1 MRNISVWLV
10 LLFFLSGC
18 SSSKTS
24 RMPLQECLITEGSAD
39 LIVMRI
45 NRYVKEKLNYTKNII
60 SVDSASNGA
69 RSENHL
75 TSRGRVVE
83 CKSILKFDDGS
94 IETGMIRNESWIT
107 PAYSLSYKPNTV
119 SSSLTTSDSPSTP
132 SNKGICIG
140 NENNCSGTSND
151 DFYEPYPMTT
161 EDVQRNKKYMRNHK
175 TYVCRTVSPSYA
187 EGIKVREYIVLDPR
201 ECR

>member
-24 RMPLQECLITEGSAD
+24 RTPLQECLITEDSAD

-45 NRYVKEKLNYTKNII
+45 NRYVKEKSNYTKNVI
-60 SVDSASNGA
+60 SVTSASNGA
-69 RSENHL
+69 RSENRL

-83 CKSILKFDDGS
+83 CKAILKFDDGS
-94 IETGMIRNESWIT
+94 TETGMIKNESWVT
-107 PAYSLSYKPNTV
+107 PAYSLSYKHNTDSKSLPTN
-119 SSSLTTSDSPSTP
+119 SSSSVPSD
-132 SNKGICIG
+132 KGICIG
-140 NENNCSGTSND
+140 NENNCSGTGND
-151 DFYEPYPMTT
+151 DYYEPYPMTT
-161 EDVQRNKKYMRNHK
+161 EDVQRNIKYMRNHK
-175 TYVCRTVSPSYA
+175 TYICRTVSPSYVD
-187 EGIKVREYIVLDPR
+187 GVKVREYIVIDPR

>member
-10 LLFFLSGC
+10 LLLFISGC

-24 RMPLQECLITEGSAD
+24 RTPLQECLITEDSED

-45 NRYVKEKLNYTKNII
+45 NRYVKEKLIYTKNVI
-60 SVDSASNGA
+60 SVTSSSNGA
-69 RSENHL
+69 RSENLL
-75 TSRGRVVE
+75 TSRGRVVA
-83 CKSILKFDDGS
+83 CKVILKFDDGS
-94 IETGMIRNESWIT
+94 TETGMIKNESWIT
-107 PAYSLSYKPNTV
+107 PAYSLTYKPNTASTSLPT
-119 SSSLTTSDSPSTP
+119 SSSSSIPSD
-132 SNKGICIG
+132 KGICIG

-151 DFYEPYPMTT
+151 DYYEPYPMTA
-161 EDVQRNKKYMRNHK
+161 EDVQRNEKYMRTHK

-187 EGIKVREYIVLDPR
+187 EGVRVREYIVIDPR